1 MHIPSNVKLKHIQVI
16 WVNQVTFAVVVR
28 GVHIKWQTDQLDFL
42 CFLFCTP
49 LMKLLNYSIQRTRN
63 WINKKR
69 QKHYYLIS
77 KWNHLAKCH
86 KLGKYYHNTYSF
98 IDLDELSISSL
109 SKTIRYGISA
119 ISKKKISQWINSQS
133 NYCKLDYTSFPIV
146 ASYW

>member
-1 MHIPSNVKLKHIQVI
+1 MLNWSLFRSSESIR
-16 WVNQVTFAVVVR
+16 WRFAVGIRPMLCSVWR
-28 GVHIKWQTDQLDFL
+28 VHRNWHTDQLDFL

-119 ISKKKISQWINSQS
+119 ISKKKNISMN
-133 NYCKLDYTSFPIV
+133 
-146 ASYW
+146 